1 MPAIRF
7 VSSILNAWYE
17 YSHYIEGGCVACTYP
32 FLGKGIFFS
41 RAAVQYLRPQRRPA
55 AVWEREIQHLLEDY
69 ITRKL
74 PDMADL
80 LMPLLNGDPVSFKLE
95 DYISMD
101 ERGLKGKQ
109 DFLRVIL
116 AGQKGRL
123 NEEDGTTEVAGRT
136 CRDLLQRLTLA
147 AIAGYFRLPNMM
159 FPG

>member
-1 MPAIRF
+1 M
-7 VSSILNAWYE
+7 
-17 YSHYIEGGCVACTYP
+17 
-32 FLGKGIFFS
+32 
-41 RAAVQYLRPQRRPA
+41 
-55 AVWEREIQHLLEDY
+55 WEREIQHLLEDY

-123 NEEDGTTEVAGRT
+123 KDRKSVV
-136 CRDLLQRLTLA
+136 
-147 AIAGYFRLPNMM
+147 
-159 FPG
+159 